1 MRKVPIIVIVLSVAL
16 AAAIFSGL
24 ILYVKY
30 FDAKGDLL
38 ISEKNLSALNEK
50 VIRLNKE
57 TSALRD
63 QVHKNAEHLKE
74 LESARERVS
83 ELENAITMKDQ
94 TLSECEE
101 MLRMLECRPG
111 EKKYRMSGDLT
122 AIDIDY
128 NTVVI
133 EVPLGGNMQTVGG
146 PLSPKAILKRDGQS
160 VGLADFQ
167 VGDRVI
173 FIWQSTKKGHLI
185 LSLKAK

>member
-1 MRKVPIIVIVLSVAL
+1 MKKIAIIVLSVAL
-16 AAAIFSGL
+16 AAAIVSGL
-24 ILYVKY
+24 IFHLKY
-30 FDAKGDLL
+30 IDTRDALL
-38 ISEKNLSALNEK
+38 ISENNLSGLNEK
-50 VIRLNKE
+50 LTKLNQE
-57 TSALRD
+57 TFAL
-63 QVHKNAEHLKE
+63 QKQLHKNAGHLKE
-74 LESARERVS
+74 LEGAKEQVS

-101 MLRMLECRPG
+101 TLRILESRPG

-122 AIDIDY
+122 AIDINH

-133 EVPLGGNMQTVGG
+133 EVPLAGNMHTVGG
-146 PLSPKAILKRDGQS
+146 PLSPKAILKRGGQS

-173 FIWQSTKKGHLI
+173 FIWQSTKKGHVI